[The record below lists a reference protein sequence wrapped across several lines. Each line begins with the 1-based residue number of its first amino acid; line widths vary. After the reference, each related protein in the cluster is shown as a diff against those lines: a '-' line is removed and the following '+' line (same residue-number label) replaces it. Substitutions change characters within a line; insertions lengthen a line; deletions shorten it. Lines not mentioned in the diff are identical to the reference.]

1 MRAAVARATRAARR
15 STRSRWAR
23 RVSSAPA
30 TLAPTP
36 TRATAAIVAS
46 VMRRRRLS
54 PGATGRGAGAGSN
67 GARGY
72 RRRPR
77 APNKARGSAGS
88 RALNL
93 RPRASSCWP
102 AAPSGLP
109 SATADAHR
117 PPRDRAHQ
125 ALCTELLTAAELK
138 TLCQTRGFP
147 TTGTSKDA
155 LAEAAAARLLEPAG
169 VARAMAALE
178 PRWLRA
184 LHVIAAADK
193 PVPLLALLFTLT
205 PARSRVRIDMR
216 AFWREVTAGLLAHG
230 VALAVDSNAS
240 SGNRSR
246 YDRLSLVL
254 PESFVAQL
262 PPFPIAATAVAG
274 AGVQGD
280 LDEMLTAALTH
291 FVRGDPRGADTVT
304 LRIAAMLHIKQ
315 AHLHLEGVDRPD
327 AAQVAQCVRA
337 VHRGSLEDA
346 RGIDDDPGAFALH
359 ILTHLPPETACDAGA
374 LADALTEIALRPA
387 PGPLTAFLDGGAR
400 AGVLTRFDRAKQ
412 PPLYRAAASPPAP
425 SRMTLQ
431 LTATAKGVAVAPA
444 GSGLLPVLQA
454 ASVARARSPTARS
467 SSSPT
472 RCAWA
477 AAGTSSR
484 PRCRPT
490 SSPRPPPSAT
500 PPSAS
505 SGAGAR

>member
-1 MRAAVARATRAARR
+1 MPIDLREIALTR
-15 STRSRWAR
+15 
-23 RVSSAPA
+23 
-30 TLAPTP
+30 L
-36 TRATAAIVAS
+36 
-46 VMRRRRLS
+46 
-54 PGATGRGAGAGSN
+54 
-67 GARGY
+67 
-72 RRRPR
+72 
-77 APNKARGSAGS
+77 
-88 RALNL
+88 
-93 RPRASSCWP
+93 
-102 AAPSGLP
+102 
-109 SATADAHR
+109 
-117 PPRDRAHQ
+117 
-125 ALCTELLTAAELK
+125 LCTELLTAAELK
-138 TLCQTRGFP
+138 ALCQTRGFP

-155 LAEAAAARLLEPAG
+155 LAEAAAARFLEPAG

-454 ASVARARSPTARS
+454 ASVARASIADGAIVFEPDPVRLGRGWHELAPSVQADLVAASPAFRDAAERVERRRGQVIVHEGLALLRVEDAKLMALIGQRLADATRAIDGRHVACLAGRLDEVLALARKEGFAARRSP
-467 SSSPT
+467 
-472 RCAWA
+472 
-477 AAGTSSR
+477 
-484 PRCRPT
+484 
-490 SSPRPPPSAT
+490 
-500 PPSAS
+500 
-505 SGAGAR
+505 